1 MENVKKTLLEN
12 VKKTSSVFSTFS
24 FSVGRRQ
31 SLADLAE
38 GLRGMAQ
45 RAQTHH
51 THSHSSLHVAD
62 PSPHTESFTRPPD
75 PHTHTHVH
83 QARCVTVGR
92 PVVHDLHF
100 MRVDLHFGGNGST
113 VSIAGC

>member
-62 PSPHTESFTRPPD
+62 PSPHTESYTHPST
-75 PHTHTHVH
+75 PHTHTPSPPRH
-83 QARCVTVGR
+83 C
-92 PVVHDLHF
+92 
-100 MRVDLHFGGNGST
+100 GST
-113 VSIAGC
+113 RSA